1 MNTHQ
6 HTSKHIPHA
15 FAHVQCPCGQTVHV
29 PVAEQEGLNYDIMAA
44 KCESCGRIA
53 SAGNCR
59 TGQIS
64 GWMTPAQV
72 NRANDNFAAQQFSA
86 DCNELYGA
94 GEW

>member
-1 MNTHQ
+1 METK
-6 HTSKHIPHA
+6 HTPHA

-29 PVAEQEGLNYDIMAA
+29 PVAKQGSGYNYEIMAA

-64 GWMTPAQV
+64 GWMTPTQV
-72 NRANDNFAAQQFSA
+72 ARADDNLAAQQFSA
-86 DCNELYGA
+86 DCNDLYGA